1 MRKQETAGF
10 FQWIDDS
17 QRCRLNGK
25 SPQVMSVK
33 KLNEQVSNRWTVAAV
48 CGGYE
53 SAILRFHPDCSF
65 CSVYTVFSFR
75 TCHLA
80 SRKGEWLHY
89 AMRCCLGA
97 AWQCITHDKAE
108 TQAIKSNAPKHWW
121 LFSFCA
127 MQPMHL
133 CAEAVRHAVRVWEL
147 AIHCLSPATSA
158 FIQ

>member
-1 MRKQETAGF
+1 MREGIANGSVMRKQETAGF

-17 QRCRLNGK
+17 QRYRLNGK

-80 SRKGEWLHY
+80 SREGEWLHY
-89 AMRCCLGA
+89 AMRCDA
-97 AWQCITHDKAE
+97 AWELHGNASHTTRQKLKPSSLMLPNIGGCFLSVPCKQCICVPRLYVT
-108 TQAIKSNAPKHWW
+108 
-121 LFSFCA
+121 L
-127 MQPMHL
+127 
-133 CAEAVRHAVRVWEL
+133 
-147 AIHCLSPATSA
+147 
-158 FIQ
+158 